1 MDVYLTISVIT
12 TWFMSTVML
21 LFIIFMTDPLCSD
34 VLFVISP
41 FRFSLTLH
49 SLHFY
54 YQLGQVVSR
63 IKHMYT
69 FACNELIWRVLG
81 SGVRFGSGK
90 ENYVIQI
97 SGLIPAGVKIAQP
110 VD

>member
-1 MDVYLTISVIT
+1 
-12 TWFMSTVML
+12 
-21 LFIIFMTDPLCSD
+21 
-34 VLFVISP
+34 
-41 FRFSLTLH
+41 
-49 SLHFY
+49 
-54 YQLGQVVSR
+54 
-63 IKHMYT
+63 MYT